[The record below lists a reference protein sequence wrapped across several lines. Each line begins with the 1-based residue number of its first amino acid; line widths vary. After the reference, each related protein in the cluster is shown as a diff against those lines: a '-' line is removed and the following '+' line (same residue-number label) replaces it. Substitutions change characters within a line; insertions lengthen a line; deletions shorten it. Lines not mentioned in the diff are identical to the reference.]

1 MTLQPGSPICVS
13 CHHWG
18 PSVGSRGP
26 KGIIPGGVLLI
37 GAQWWDLGYSAIVS
51 ILSPL
56 RCSCIILELSVT
68 PVHKITLLRP
78 ALFPGAAFVF
88 GACLCAWELTAR
100 LPCFAAGRPVSIYSF
115 PEAHLCASRKPSS
128 QLHARLLFTALAPLE
143 LANISQRQFLFL
155 GDTEQIRNSPRIF
168 QRALRRSSEI
178 GSGGGGSNTWLHL
191 KSQSTGVQM
200 ACPVM
205 RTRFH
210 EKNITGFRKA
220 RKIAATWWMCSWSR
234 ITGPLRTTR
243 ERRGH
248 WGPGGLHV

>member
-1 MTLQPGSPICVS
+1 MSYAGASTARAQGVGRLWRCAGAAAVRPDWTQVCSYCLSDLGKVLMTLQPGSPICVS

-178 GSGGGGSNTWLHL
+178 GSGGGG
-191 KSQSTGVQM
+191 
-200 ACPVM
+200 
-205 RTRFH
+205 
-210 EKNITGFRKA
+210 I
-220 RKIAATWWMCSWSR
+220 
-234 ITGPLRTTR
+234 
-243 ERRGH
+243 
-248 WGPGGLHV
+248 